1 MLNLTLKGVEVFIKR
16 SQTNKQESYWDNY
29 DLIIWKEDSGGFT
42 SIKGMFRRDHWG
54 IAERVSVNKD
64 GVWKLPKKYVRY
76 FK

>member
-16 SQTNKQESYWDNY
+16 SQTDQQESYWDNY
-29 DLIIWKEDSGGFT
+29 DLIIWKKNSGGFT
-42 SIKGMFRRDHWG
+42 STKGMFRGNWG
-54 IAERVSVNKD
+54 IAERVSVGND